1 MPGPYTVE
9 YEELEMNIKQLSGA
23 LALGLMLAIPGVASA
38 RNDRVHF
45 PIADAAGTA
54 EAQAKLDGSVK
65 FYWGDQKHPKV
76 SKTLSTDQTNKKTNG
91 FNKGDKDSCEW
102 AWLSAMITMQQ
113 RAKQLGADAIINL
126 HSIYQNQDF
135 VSATEYECGV
145 GTFTSGVALRGD
157 FVKF

>member
-1 MPGPYTVE
+1 
-9 YEELEMNIKQLSGA
+9 MNIKYAIAAGVLSVS
-23 LALGLMLAIPGVASA
+23 MTIPTVASA
-38 RNDRVHF
+38 RNDRLHF
-45 PIADAAGTA
+45 PIADAAA
-54 EAQAKLDGSVK
+54 EGQAKLDGSVK

-76 SKTLSTDQTNKKTNG
+76 SKILSTDQTNKKTNA
-91 FNKGDKDSCEW
+91 FNKSDKEACDW
-102 AWLSAMITMQQ
+102 AWLSAMITMQN

-135 VSATEYECGV
+135 TSETEYECGV